1 MFAILKKR
9 SFFLCLA
16 LLLSLAMPSVVARGD
31 ARADKI
37 EAALA
42 AQVEAW
48 NAGDMDRFM
57 DGYIDSP
64 DLTMSPAPL
73 LLKALQRSKSTI
85 FGVMA

>member
-48 NAGDMDRFM
+48 NAGIWI
-57 DGYIDSP
+57 GSW
-64 DLTMSPAPL
+64 
-73 LLKALQRSKSTI
+73 
-85 FGVMA
+85 MAISIVRT